1 MYEEKCDVK
10 LPWKQ
15 NFYITTIGSLSN
27 DDSDDKPQKSN
38 RFILAKQQL
47 CTLVHFL
54 AVVRL
59 VPSRYLSVFWG
70 ERRLGIR
77 LRRARGLMGREEGE
91 IASDNPIFSHPKK
104 HLISDWV

>member
-1 MYEEKCDVK
+1 MRRQVTMEAQFLYHNNWE
-10 LPWKQ
+10 LKQ
-15 NFYITTIGSLSN
+15 RRQRRQRQQ
-27 DDSDDKPQKSN
+27 QKSS

-47 CTLVHFL
+47 YTLVHFL

-59 VPSRYLSVFWG
+59 LPSRYLSVFWG
-70 ERRLGIR
+70 ERRLGMR

-91 IASDNPIFSHPKK
+91 IATIQSSLTPKK

>member
-1 MYEEKCDVK
+1 MRRQVTMEAQFLYHNNRE
-10 LPWKQ
+10 LKQ
-15 NFYITTIGSLSN
+15 RRQRRQRQQ
-27 DDSDDKPQKSN
+27 QKSS

-47 CTLVHFL
+47 YTLVHFL

-70 ERRLGIR
+70 ERRLGMR

-91 IASDNPIFSHPKK
+91 IATIQSSLTPKK